1 MEYTENNIL
10 NIDDLL
16 ANEQT
21 VSVHKYGFYLC
32 LEGTARILLGKNV
45 YRLTRGC
52 LCIYTPNTMFHVLER
67 SDDLRGIL
75 GEYGVDT
82 FFPIVSTI
90 DIRKRLQIR
99 REPCVEISDNQAE
112 RIVQL
117 IDVMNAETSEQCA
130 RYLRYAVCVKIMET
144 YFSNTPMPAMEQDRE
159 DAIMNRFLVSL
170 YENYHRHRTVQFY
183 ADEQH
188 LSPYYFS
195 SIIKGKSGMSVMQ
208 WIERVTMTF
217 ARQYLGNSD
226 LSVKQI
232 SELLN
237 FPDQSTFGRYFKQRE
252 GCSPSEYRNRK

>member
-1 MEYTENNIL
+1 MGYTENNIL

-16 ANEQT
+16 ANVQT

-32 LEGTARILLGKNV
+32 LEGSARILLGKNV

-82 FFPIVSTI
+82 FFPIVSSI

-99 REPCVEISDNQAE
+99 REPCVEISDNQTE

-117 IDVMNAETSEQCA
+117 MDMINGETSEQCA
-130 RYLRYAVCVKIMET
+130 RYLRYAACVKIMET

-159 DAIMNRFLVSL
+159 DGIMNRFLVSL

-195 SIIKGKSGMSVMQ
+195 SIIKRKSGMSVMQ
-208 WIERVTMTF
+208 WIEKVTMTF

-237 FPDQSTFGRYFKQRE
+237 FPDQSIFGRYFKQRE

>member
-45 YRLTRGC
+45 YRLIRGC

-82 FFPIVSTI
+82 FFPIVSSI

-99 REPCVEISDNQAE
+99 REPCVEISDDQAE

-117 IDVMNAETSEQCA
+117 IDVMNGENSEQCA

-159 DAIMNRFLVSL
+159 DRLMNRFLVSL

-195 SIIKGKSGMSVMQ
+195 SIIKRKSGMSVMQ

-217 ARQYLGNSD
+217 AQQYLGNSD